1 TPAAAG
7 TGDAAPA
14 VNRRD
19 QKREEA
25 EQRQRLAARRK
36 PLQKDVDTVEKR
48 MAPLQQEK
56 TALEAFLADGA
67 AYEDTNKARLME
79 SLRRQA
85 EVNTELDQLEAR
97 WLALQEQLE
106 QIG

>member
-1 TPAAAG
+1 
-7 TGDAAPA
+7 
-14 VNRRD
+14 
-19 QKREEA
+19 
-25 EQRQRLAARRK
+25 
-36 PLQKDVDTVEKR
+36 

-56 TALEAFLADGA
+56 AALEAFLADGT
-67 AYEDTNKARLME
+67 AYADANKLRLVE

-85 EVNTELDQLEAR
+85 EVNTELDQLEER